1 MQMDSFTELKAISV
15 ANRDIRD
22 KHIIDCRIHLCLY
35 FIDGSSRLN
44 VKDVLNMKKLK
55 EYMNIIPVVVGDDPY
70 VDEEE
75 IEAIKD
81 LISKD
86 ARDYGIDWLDIRSE
100 VRNLEEIIQESKL
113 APIAPYPPFWFQKEV
128 DEET

>member
-1 MQMDSFTELKAISV
+1 
-15 ANRDIRD
+15 
-22 KHIIDCRIHLCLY
+22 
-35 FIDGSSRLN
+35 
-44 VKDVLNMKKLK
+44 MKKLK

-100 VRNLEEIIQESKL
+100 VRNLEDIIQESKL
-113 APIAPYPPFWFQKEV
+113 TPIAPYPPFWFQKEV